1 MARQPPE
8 LNSQQESFMDPAD
21 GTLCIVT
28 SFCAGGDLAAEIRR
42 RAANAVRGRHQGHL
56 DGSSHNAASGGDG
69 AAAHGGGSA
78 APPPTYFQESEVMD
92 LFLQVA
98 GALQYIH
105 SRRILHRDLKT
116 QNILLA
122 EEGAVMLADFG
133 ISKVLQQAESY
144 ATTMV
149 GTPLVMAPEV
159 CTSRPYTFK
168 SDIWSLGCVL
178 YEMATLKSAFSADC
192 FLSLVRRPVAPQ
204 E

>member
-1 MARQPPE
+1 MR
-8 LNSQQESFMDPAD
+8 SRYPAAQLPSWPAATD
-21 GTLCIVT
+21 T
-28 SFCAGGDLAAEIRR
+28 SLPIPACF
-42 RAANAVRGRHQGHL
+42 
-56 DGSSHNAASGGDG
+56 
-69 AAAHGGGSA
+69 
-78 APPPTYFQESEVMD
+78 F
-92 LFLQVA
+92 FLHTTHVQ
-98 GALQYIH
+98 
-105 SRRILHRDLKT
+105 
-116 QNILLA
+116 
-122 EEGAVMLADFG
+122 
-133 ISKVLQQAESY
+133 VLQQAESY